1 MSTSTEQPLTAPATA
16 ADDRGGGTGRPR
28 TWLRVE
34 GLALLA
40 AALVAFAFTG
50 QTWWLLPTTLLLPDL
65 AAVGYLASA
74 RTGAFAYNLT
84 HTTSLPL
91 ALLGVGLWQAQH
103 LAVAMA
109 LVWLAHIGMDRA
121 LFYGLKHDDDF
132 RHTHLGWH
140 GQHQH

>member
-16 ADDRGGGTGRPR
+16 ADDRGVVTGRPR

-40 AALVAFAFTG
+40 AALVAFSFTG
-50 QTWWLLPTTLLLPDL
+50 QAWWLLPATLLLPDL
-65 AAVGYLASA
+65 AAVGYLAGA
-74 RTGAFAYNLT
+74 RTGAFAYNLA

-103 LAVAMA
+103 LAVALA
-109 LVWLAHIGMDRA
+109 LVWLAHIGVDRA
-121 LFYGLKHDDDF
+121 LVYGLKHDDDF

-140 GQHQH
+140 GKHQD